1 MAPQRTWSVQN
12 QGMSPLPE
20 DVVRSARPLRHALV
34 VEDSASLR
42 ALLTGSVTSLGFVV
56 EAVPDAKAAMRIFP
70 SLDPDVLIADVDLGS
85 RPNGVELAHILRSQ
99 APYIGV
105 VFLTHYPT
113 PESAAQNLVLP
124 ERSAFVNKSSLTDL
138 ADLARSIESA
148 LSDETEPARIVAAE
162 SANPLVALTAGQL
175 AVLADIAAGYTN
187 AEIAD
192 RRGSSVRATERMIVR
207 TFEALGVSD
216 DPTHNPR
223 VMAAMLYARHAGLP
237 VEVRP

>member
-1 MAPQRTWSVQN
+1 MSAISSELPPQ
-12 QGMSPLPE
+12 
-20 DVVRSARPLRHALV
+20 RPLRHALV

-42 ALLTGSVTSLGFVV
+42 ALITGAVASLGFAV
-56 EAVPDAKAAMRIFP
+56 EAVADAKSAMRIFGP
-70 SLDPDVLIADVDLGS
+70 LDPDVLIADIDLGS

-124 ERSAFVNKSSLTDL
+124 ERSSFVNKSSLTDL
-138 ADLARSIESA
+138 SDLARSIESA
-148 LSDETEPARIVAAE
+148 LSDDARPTRIVAEA
-162 SANPLVALTAGQL
+162 ANPLVALTSGQL

-187 AEIAD
+187 AEIAE

-207 TFEALGVSD
+207 TYEALGLPD
-216 DPTHNPR
+216 DPSHNPR

-237 VEVRP
+237 VEARS